1 MTPNTRE
8 SRCTTQP
15 AQPTLGDP
23 RRRTFLGSIAA
34 LGAGALFPGC
44 ASVETGSAARRID
57 VHHHIA
63 PPAYSAALKSMMR
76 AHAAWSVQAS
86 LGGHG
91 QERYRDCYH
100 LAHQSRPAGLAE
112 RVAGARKIARESN
125 EYAARLVR
133 DHPGR
138 FGSFASIPFPDIEG
152 CMREIEYAL
161 DTLKADGIYLW
172 TSYGGKL
179 LGDPAFFP
187 ILEELNRRKVVVYT
201 HPATPACC
209 ANIMPWISINAIE
222 GPVDTTRT
230 MISLVFQGGAARY
243 PDIRWI
249 FSHSG
254 GVTPFLLSR
263 FERHMIDGKDAKE
276 KAPMGPLHE
285 LKKFYYDTAQGN
297 HPGALAALTKLAP
310 ISQIVYG
317 TDFPFRDGAE
327 ENAGLGAH
335 GFSAA
340 DMRAINRENALRLLP
355 GLKA

>member
-1 MTPNTRE
+1 MKTNINVD
-8 SRCTTQP
+8 
-15 AQPTLGDP
+15 AGGLP
-23 RRRTFLGSIAA
+23 RRRFLTGAAA
-34 LGAGALFPGC
+34 LGAAALFPACQTAG
-44 ASVETGSAARRID
+44 TGAAGGKPHRID

-63 PPAYSAALKSMMR
+63 PPSYSSALKAMMR
-76 AHAAWSVQAS
+76 GHAQWSVQAS
-86 LGGHG
+86 LEDMDKSGIATA
-91 QERYRDCYH
+91 
-100 LAHQSRPAGLAE
+100 LTSLINPGLQAWPKD
-112 RVAGARKIARESN
+112 VAGAIKIARESN
-125 EYAARLVR
+125 EYAARLSR

-138 FGSFASIPFPDIEG
+138 FGSFASIPFPDIDG
-152 CMREIEYAL
+152 SLREIEYAL
-161 DTLKADGIYLW
+161 DTLKAEGIYLW

-209 ANIMPWISINAIE
+209 AGVMPWISINAIE

-263 FERHMIDGKDAKE
+263 FERHMIDSKDAKQM
-276 KAPMGPLHE
+276 APNGPMPE
-285 LKKFYYDTAQGN
+285 LRKFYYDTAQGN
-297 HPGALAALTKLAP
+297 HPGALDALRRLAP

-327 ENAGLGAH
+327 ENGGLSNYG
-335 GFSAA
+335 GFSRS
-340 DMRAINRENALRLLP
+340 DMMAIERDNALRLFP

>member
-1 MTPNTRE
+1 MK
-8 SRCTTQP
+8 TTATASGSMLRQAAP
-15 AQPTLGDP
+15 SSD
-23 RRRTFLGSIAA
+23 RRAFLGSIAA
-34 LGAGALFPGC
+34 LGAGAFFPGC
-44 ASVETGSAARRID
+44 ASLETGSAARRID

-63 PPAYSAALKSMMR
+63 PPGYSAALKAMMR
-76 AHAAWSVQAS
+76 SHAAWSVEKSLEDMDKSGIATAITSLINPGLQAWPT
-86 LGGHG
+86 
-91 QERYRDCYH
+91 D
-100 LAHQSRPAGLAE
+100 
-112 RVAGARKIARESN
+112 VAAARKIARESN
-125 EYAARLVR
+125 DYAARLVR
-133 DHPGR
+133 DHSGR
-138 FGSFASIPFPDIEG
+138 FGSFASIPFPDVEG

-209 ANIMPWISINAIE
+209 AGVMPWISINAIE

-263 FERHMIDGKDAKE
+263 FERHMIDSKDAKE
-276 KAPMGPLHE
+276 KAPNGPLPE
-285 LKKFYYDTAQGN
+285 LRKFYYDTAQGN
-297 HPGALAALTKLAP
+297 HPGALAALMKLAP
-310 ISQIVYG
+310 ISQILYG

-327 ENAGLGAH
+327 ENAGLGSH

-340 DMRAINRENALRLLP
+340 DLRAINRENALRLLP

>member
-1 MTPNTRE
+1 METIATASGSTHEEAADSP
-8 SRCTTQP
+8 
-15 AQPTLGDP
+15 G
-23 RRRTFLGSIAA
+23 RRAFLGGMAA
-34 LGAGALFPGC
+34 LGASGLIPGC
-44 ASVETGSAARRID
+44 ASVETGAAARRID

-63 PPAYSAALKSMMR
+63 PPGYSAALKAMMR
-76 AHAAWSVQAS
+76 NHAAWSVQAS
-86 LGGHG
+86 LEDMDKSGIATAITS
-91 QERYRDCYH
+91 
-100 LAHQSRPAGLAE
+100 LINPGLQAWPTD
-112 RVAGARKIARESN
+112 VPGARKIARESN

-138 FGSFASIPFPDIEG
+138 FGSFASLPFPDIEG
-152 CMREIEYAL
+152 CMREIEYAY

-187 ILEELNRRKVVVYT
+187 ILEELNRRRAVVYT

-209 ANIMPWISINAIE
+209 AGVMPWISINAIE

-263 FERHMIDGKDAKE
+263 FERHMIDSKDAKE
-276 KAPMGPLHE
+276 KAPNGPLYE
-285 LKKFYYDTAQGN
+285 LRKFYYDTAQGN

-310 ISQIVYG
+310 ISHIVYG

-327 ENAGLGAH
+327 ENAGLAAH

-340 DMRAINRENALRLLP
+340 DMRAINRENVERLLP
-355 GLKA
+355 RLKT